1 MRNRTSFRVAFCGVL
16 AALMVVLMLLGTMI
30 PATEYLC
37 PALAGVLI
45 IPVVW
50 EFGGKSGGLLYAA
63 VALLSLILAP
73 NKEAALFFVLLFGWY
88 PLARP
93 RLQHLKAKA
102 LRVVLKL
109 VLFNAALAAIFALL
123 LFVLTALALGMSFGA
138 AAAGPQRLT
147 LSLLLV
153 VLLIVPCLWAS
164 GSAVMQD
171 TAALWRQSAGFWA
184 GLVLTAAALVLSLV
198 RRQGTRAQGVL
209 LLCGALLVRVAFF
222 SATVH
227 TASRLG
233 MPY

>member
-16 AALMVVLMLLGTMI
+16 AALMVVIMLLGTMI

-50 EFGGKSGGLLYAA
+50 EFGGKSGSLLYAA

-123 LFVLTALALGMSFGA
+123 LFVLISPEVVRQAADWTGPVVAAMLVLGNA
-138 AAAGPQRLT
+138 AFLIYD
-147 LSLLLV
+147 
-153 VLLIVPCLWAS
+153 VLLA
-164 GSAVMQD
+164 
-171 TAALWRQSAGFWA
+171 R
-184 GLVLTAAALVLSLV
+184 LSDWYV
-198 RRQGTRAQGVL
+198 Y
-209 LLCGALLVRVAFF
+209 
-222 SATVH
+222 
-227 TASRLG
+227 RLR
-233 MPY
+233 PKLFPHHF

>member
-16 AALMVVLMLLGTMI
+16 AALMVVIMLLGTMI

-50 EFGGKSGGLLYAA
+50 EFGGKPGGLLYAA

-93 RLQHLKAKA
+93 KLQHLKAKA

-123 LFVLTALALGMSFGA
+123 LFVLISPEVVAQAADWTGLAVAAMLVLGNA
-138 AAAGPQRLT
+138 AFLIYD
-147 LSLLLV
+147 
-153 VLLIVPCLWAS
+153 VLL
-164 GSAVMQD
+164 
-171 TAALWRQSAGFWA
+171 
-184 GLVLTAAALVLSLV
+184 
-198 RRQGTRAQGVL
+198 
-209 LLCGALLVRVAFF
+209 
-222 SATVH
+222 
-227 TASRLG
+227 SRLSDWYVCRLR
-233 MPY
+233 PKLFPRHFS